1 MISVPL
7 TVLLA
12 EGPRQTGPDFGK
24 ASPAGLVITLI
35 LLIAVIGLI
44 WSMNR
49 HLRKL
54 PESFDPAHP
63 EPDQAVEG
71 HPQRADRRCGRDR
84 ARPAWVGFG
93 AAEPPEE
100 VGERHAV
107 GHGVV
112 EHEHHGYA
120 AAGEA
125 LDDPQLP
132 QRQAVV
138 EPQTGDTASR
148 DLSVTYYSTSGAPQR
163 RQVLMP
169 ARSRT

>member
-63 EPDQAVEG
+63 EPDQAVDDGSTKLIDYVIAHELIHIP
-71 HPQRADRRCGRDR
+71 HPNHSPTFWSNLGRVMPDY
-84 ARPAWVGFG
+84 
-93 AAEPPEE
+93 E
-100 VGERHAV
+100 
-107 GHGVV
+107 
-112 EHEHHGYA
+112 
-120 AAGEA
+120 
-125 LDDPQLP
+125 
-132 QRQAVV
+132 
-138 EPQTGDTASR
+138 
-148 DLSVTYYSTSGAPQR
+148 QR
-163 RQVLMP
+163 RDMLRKIGAGLVW
-169 ARSRT
+169 